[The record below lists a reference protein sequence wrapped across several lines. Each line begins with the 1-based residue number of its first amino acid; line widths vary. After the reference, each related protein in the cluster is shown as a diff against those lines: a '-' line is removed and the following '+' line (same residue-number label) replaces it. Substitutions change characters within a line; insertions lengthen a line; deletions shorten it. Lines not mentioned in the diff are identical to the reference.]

1 MKYTYTVICTTKQN
15 DLLSADARTLSVGN
29 KLIITSIPK
38 YPTKKLNQAI
48 EKLSSDR
55 IFIISPFA
63 ERLPDNILTEFD
75 NIDSK
80 LIGYNQAG
88 GCKEI
93 KDKVTDNTTSI
104 VIDRELFEPV
114 NDMSGQ
120 GDYLFYI
127 NQLILKNI
135 DEYVIV
141 HKRKAGRLI
150 DIRVKVDKEKVKKEA
165 AKSVKPVKP
174 IEYVYK
180 RKAGKLIKME
190 RDEHDVLVVARKTAT
205 KSKPNVPVSAS
216 TNQKRISGKLITSN
230 TPTFKPRYVQP
241 VTVFFILGTDDSHTD
256 YMANPLLDT
265 IKASYTKTVLVSD
278 DTEFESKFDER
289 IPYPPSIG
297 KSKHLTTKDKKQ
309 IEAYCNNIY
318 TINDT
323 LFVYPDT
330 SWLDILPK
338 KKIVCIIPIHDR
350 ESITIETVKMLK
362 RQSYPFYSIILVG
375 DTALEEKIAEET
387 GSHFVKFANR
397 PLSRKIQAGIDEARK
412 FNPDA
417 IMIVGSDDWLT
428 YKYNE
433 TYIKYIDDYD
443 VIGNKEWLVLQV
455 LNNENIELIRGS
467 YNNNREDPVGA
478 GRTITRGLLDRM
490 DWQIYDFN
498 KERSLDSFSFKRMK
512 AQDATVKLLK
522 DPDAVLCSIK
532 STWSCIS
539 PFNKN
544 TNKINYI
551 RHYQGEFNKIF
562 PGADE
567 SLDKLAKNYTWT

>member
-15 DLLSADARTLSVGN
+15 DLLSTDAHTLSVGN
-29 KLIITSIPK
+29 KLIITSMPR
-38 YPTKKLNQAI
+38 YPTKKLNQQM
-48 EKLSSDR
+48 EKLNSDR

-63 ERLPDNILTEFD
+63 DRLPDKILTEID
-75 NIDSK
+75 NIDGK
-80 LIGYNQAG
+80 LIGYNQAS

-104 VIDRELFEPV
+104 AIDRELFEPV

-150 DIRVKVDKEKVKKEA
+150 DIRVKVDKEKVKKKP
-165 AKSVKPVKP
+165 AKPVKPVKP

-216 TNQKRISGKLITSN
+216 TNQKRLAGKLITSDI
-230 TPTFKPRYVQP
+230 PTFKPRYVQP
-241 VTVFFILGTDDSHTD
+241 VTVFFILGADDSHTD
-256 YMANPLLDT
+256 YMSNPLLDT
-265 IKASYTKTVLVSD
+265 IKTSYTKTVLVSD

-289 IPYPPSIG
+289 IPYPQSIG
-297 KSKHLTTKDKKQ
+297 KSDHLTTKDKKQ
-309 IEAYCNNIY
+309 IETYCNNLFA
-318 TINDT
+318 INDH

-350 ESITIETVKMLK
+350 EAITVETVKMLK
-362 RQSYPFYSIILVG
+362 RQSYPFHEIILVG
-375 DTALEEKIAEET
+375 DTDLEEKIARET
-387 GSHFVKFANR
+387 GGHFVRFANR

-417 IMIVGSDDWLT
+417 IMIVGSDDWIT

-433 TYIKYIDDYD
+433 TYLKYIDNYD
-443 VIGNKEWLVLQV
+443 IIGNKEWLVLKV
-455 LNNENIELIRGS
+455 LNNENLELVRGN

-478 GRTITRGLLDRM
+478 GRTITRGILDKM
-490 DWQIYDFN
+490 NWQIYNFN
-498 KERSLDSFSFKRMK
+498 KESSLDSFSFKRMK
-512 AQDATVKLLK
+512 AQGAKVKLLN
-522 DPDAVLCSIK
+522 DPEAVMCSIK

-539 PFNKN
+539 PFNKHA
-544 TNKINYI
+544 KANYI
-551 RHYQGEFNKIF
+551 RHYQSEFNKIF
-562 PGADE
+562 PGANE